1 VIELPG
7 DVRQIQFRETVSDIG
22 ANTSVVDLLREI
34 SLKLDLL
41 IELQETNLWRGSE
54 RKYWSKVFDINTNQ
68 FRIPINPPARSIVI
82 TTDKKMSIWFNSR
95 DSEEHVIEASES
107 PYIESDIPDGLLI
120 QDIYISTDAYN
131 DPTVKILWRG

>member
-1 VIELPG
+1 LPG

-22 ANTSVVDLLREI
+22 DNANIVDLLREI

-54 RKYWSKVFDINTNQ
+54 RKYWSKEFDTNTNQ

-107 PYIESDIPDGLLI
+107 PYIENDIPDGLLI
-120 QDIYISTDAYN
+120 HDIYISTDAYN
-131 DPTVKILWRG
+131 APTVKILWRG